1 MSIADTSNQICSA
14 TSMNSEIEKEF
25 IKAYDDFSDAIFRH
39 CFFRTFD
46 RELAK
51 DLVQETFS
59 RVWEYIVKG
68 GEIENMR
75 PFLYKTAGNLIID
88 HSRKNKELSLEE
100 LNEQGFDPKFNEDIE
115 EKAIIKAEVKYMI
128 KIMGKLDKEDREIV
142 VMRFIDELSPREIG
156 EITGLSENAV
166 SVRIHRA
173 LKKIRGI
180 IQNI

>member
-1 MSIADTSNQICSA
+1 
-14 TSMNSEIEKEF
+14 MNSEIKRQF
-25 IKAYDDFSDAIFRH
+25 IQAYDDFSDAIFRH

-59 RVWEYIVKG
+59 RVWEYVAKG
-68 GEIENMR
+68 GRIENMR

-100 LNEQGFDPKFNEDIE
+100 LNEEGFEPGFNQDIE
-115 EKAIIKAEVKYMI
+115 EKVLIKTEVRHI
-128 KIMGKLDKEDREIV
+128 FKIMKKLDKEHREIV

-156 EITGLSENAV
+156 EIMGLNENAV

-173 LKKIRGI
+173 LKKIRAI
-180 IQNI
+180 IEGSEYLHD